1 MWTLFKLFRWV
12 ATGVAALCVYSLAKE
27 ASDPRGALIMVM
39 AIGQF
44 FFWPVLLL
52 WVVPAIFRHRPPAKK
67 KHDPAVFKADVA
79 HDNIAIDFGRDK
91 LWIRDPV
98 LGERYLARGEALGIK
113 TNFDYESGT
122 FRQRLEF
129 QTNDAVHPLWQV
141 LFQRHSDRWIKTS
154 KRNGAER
161 DEWFARVR
169 AWDHTP
175 QSNTAKAAAAG
186 MDMSLPGLHRHY
198 YGAENDLQRQ
208 NYLVAFDITCK
219 AENLD
224 QKTQWERLG
233 GTYPGPSPELLRTQ
247 VA

>member
-1 MWTLFKLFRWV
+1 MWTLFKLFRWL
-12 ATGVAALCVYSLAKE
+12 ATGLVALWLVSTLFDGGPLLVALYGSFLILPLA
-27 ASDPRGALIMVM
+27 
-39 AIGQF
+39 
-44 FFWPVLLL
+44 LL

-175 QSNTAKAAAAG
+175 QSNAAKAAAAG
-186 MDMSLPGLHRHY
+186 MDMSLPALHRHY

-219 AENLD
+219 AEGLD
-224 QKTQWERLG
+224 QKAEWERLG